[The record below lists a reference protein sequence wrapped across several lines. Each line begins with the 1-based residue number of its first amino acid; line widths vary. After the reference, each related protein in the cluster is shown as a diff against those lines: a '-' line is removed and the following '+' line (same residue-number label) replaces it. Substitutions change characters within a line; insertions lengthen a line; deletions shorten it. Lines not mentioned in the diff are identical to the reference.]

1 MAVTKLL
8 ADLHNNINSDIKR
21 LEEQRNKGEITT
33 EEWRKQINRL
43 QYYLDKLRQVIN
55 EYDHCL
61 NELHGEVNITDVD
74 IMRTALNRIEEKRKR
89 RKERKEQSGRR
100 DTENTPNKAK

>member
-8 ADLHNNINSDIKR
+8 ADLHNIYPDIKR

-74 IMRTALNRIEEKRKR
+74 LIKAALNRIEEKRKR
-89 RKERKEQSGRR
+89 RKERKEQERGN
-100 DTENTPNKAK
+100 DTENTENKAK

>member
-8 ADLHNNINSDIKR
+8 CDLHNNVYHDIKR
-21 LEEQRNKGEITT
+21 LEEQYKSGEITS
-33 EEWRKQINRL
+33 EELGKQLNRL

-61 NELHGEVNITDVD
+61 NELHGEVDVADVD
-74 IMRTALNRIEEKRKR
+74 IMRAALNRIEEKRKR
-89 RKERKEQSGRR
+89 RKERKEQERGNRTR
-100 DTENTPNKAK
+100 NTENKAK